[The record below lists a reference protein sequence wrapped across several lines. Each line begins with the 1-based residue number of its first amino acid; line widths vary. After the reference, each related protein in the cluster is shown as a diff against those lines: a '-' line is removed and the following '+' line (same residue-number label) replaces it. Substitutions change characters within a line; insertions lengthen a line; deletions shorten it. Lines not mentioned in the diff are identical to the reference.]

1 MALRLIYQVF
11 INLLGWIV
19 LSTRSDTAKD
29 IEILVLRHQLAVLQ
43 RRTPRPVAVAR
54 DLDLED
60 GADRGR
66 ATAQRSTSSRWST
79 TPCPTSAD
87 VAVEFAKAG
96 GDDGAEGLAHVRHLR
111 LTPRG
116 AGPRYEEH
124 RVVISG
130 THRPEQA
137 RATPLQAG
145 INRLTRNRAVA
156 THFDRL
162 AVRYLATVR
171 IAALA

>member
-1 MALRLIYQVF
+1 
-11 INLLGWIV
+11 
-19 LSTRSDTAKD
+19 
-29 IEILVLRHQLAVLQ
+29 VLRHQLAVLQ

-66 ATAQRSTSSRWST
+66 ATAQRSTSRRWST
-79 TPCPTSAD
+79 TPSPTSAD

-116 AGPRYEEH
+116 AGPRHEEH
-124 RVVISG
+124 RVLISD
-130 THRPEQA
+130 THSLSKHAPR
-137 RATPLQAG
+137 RYKLGSTGSSATGLSP
-145 INRLTRNRAVA
+145 

-171 IAALA
+171 IAALAEWLR